1 MTIRDYDDV
10 PGTYVLDSRT
20 YRKGY
25 HLNMFL
31 MTLNKSE
38 CRDEFAADEDAYL
51 NKFKITDEQR
61 LAVKERRYLDLLK
74 LGANVYYTFKLV
86 SHDRQ
91 PPQVM
96 YGKMSKPELTFDEFQ
111 QMMISGGRPIDG
123 NRSKKEQ
130 DNG

>member
-38 CRDEFAADEDAYL
+38 FRDEFAADEDAYL

-61 LAVKERRYLDLLK
+61 LAVKERRYLELLK

-130 DNG
+130 NDG

>member
-1 MTIRDYDDV
+1 MTTRDYDDV

-20 YRKGY
+20 YRRGY

-31 MTLNKSE
+31 MSLNKAE
-38 CRDEFAADEDAYL
+38 CREEFGADEDAYMARY
-51 NKFKITDEQR
+51 KITDEQK

-86 SHDRQ
+86 SHDRV

-96 YGKMSKPELTFDEFQ
+96 YGKMSDPELSFDEFQ
-111 QMMISGGRPIDG
+111 QMMLSGGRPIDG